1 MNTSARTRRRWRL
14 GIGGVIVVLLSVA
27 GLGVLGVAR
36 TRHAAETV
44 ARSTALADAYARANR
59 AIAEEESL
67 EREYR
72 LNRGDAVRA
81 RHAIAGAALH
91 AALKDVQARGG
102 DTDRELALRLWRV
115 HDAYGYA
122 VLQVFAAVDNGDLP
136 EAARINNNDVD
147 RIFYQLSAQ
156 IQAAADLH
164 AGRADA
170 AIEELRRVEALVFGA
185 LLAAVGVGGVL
196 LVGLGLLVLRYQ
208 TTLLAQADRHEHAAR
223 HDALTGLPN
232 RTLYTERLEAALTV
246 RGAVL
251 SVLLLDLDRFKEV
264 NDTLG
269 HHYGDELLVQV
280 AARLTGEVRAGDTV
294 ARLSGDEFAV
304 LLPGA
309 DVDRARGLAGRLQER
324 LHQSFAVRDVTVDVE
339 ASIGIAVR
347 DPQTVAADELLR
359 AADIAMYAAK
369 DAKNGAVVYE
379 PAATAAPPSRL
390 LLLGDLRRAL
400 SEVGELVLYY
410 QPKVDLGSGQLCGVE
425 ALVRWNHPTRGL
437 VAPGEFVPMAEN
449 TGLINLLT
457 THVLGLAVAQ
467 AAAWR
472 AAGAELPVAVNLS
485 PRCLTD
491 PSLRD
496 RVEALLVQHR
506 LPAGLLRLE
515 VTESAV
521 MANPALAT
529 ATLRGLHRLGVR
541 LSIDDYG
548 TGYSSMAYLRQLPV
562 DELKIDRSFVVNLS
576 GTADDDAVLVRS
588 AVDLGHNLG
597 MTVVAEGVE
606 HAGQVAVLRRLGCDI
621 AQGFHYARPEPPERL
636 QRWLRPAPVAAAPR
650 GAALAAGV
658 AAGAPAP
665 GASAPPSPDC

>member
-14 GIGGVIVVLLSVA
+14 AIGGVIVVLLSVA
-27 GLGVLGVAR
+27 VLGVVGVAR

-44 ARSTALADAYARANR
+44 ARSTALSDAYARANK

-67 EREYR
+67 EHKYR
-72 LNRGDAVRA
+72 LERGDAVRA

-91 AALKDVQARGG
+91 AALSDVESRGG
-102 DTDRELALRLWRV
+102 ATDRDLALRLRKV
-115 HDAYGYA
+115 HDEYGYA
-122 VLQVFAAVDNGDLP
+122 VLRVFAAVDNGDLV

-147 RIFYQLSAQ
+147 RIFYQLSAE
-156 IQAAADLH
+156 IQEAADLH
-164 AGRADA
+164 AGRAAA
-170 AIEELRRVEALVFGA
+170 AIEELRRVEALVFGG
-185 LLAAVGVGGVL
+185 LLGAVGIGAVL
-196 LVGLGLLVLRYQ
+196 LIGLGLLVVRYQ
-208 TTLLAQADRHEHAAR
+208 NTMMAHADRHEHAAR

-232 RTLYTERLEAALTV
+232 RTLYTERLEASLAVRDVVLTV
-246 RGAVL
+246 M
-251 SVLLLDLDRFKEV
+251 LLDLDRFKEV

-324 LHQSFAVRDVTVDVE
+324 LHQSFVLRDVTVDVE

-347 DPQTVAADELLR
+347 EPAVAVSADEMLR
-359 AADIAMYAAK
+359 AADVAMYEAK
-369 DAKNGAVVYE
+369 DTKNGAVVYE
-379 PAATAAPPSRL
+379 PATTAAPPSRL

-400 SEVGELVLYY
+400 AQREELVLYY
-410 QPKVDLGSGQLCGVE
+410 QPKVALASGELCGVE
-425 ALVRWNHPTRGL
+425 ALVRWHHPARGL
-437 VAPGEFVPMAEN
+437 IAPGEFVPMAEN

-457 THVLGLAVAQ
+457 THVLARAVAQ

-472 AAGAELPVAVNLS
+472 AAGVDVPVAVNLS

-491 PSLRD
+491 RSLRD
-496 RVEALLVQHR
+496 RVEGLLAEHR
-506 LPAGLLRLE
+506 LPARLLRLE

-521 MANPALAT
+521 MANPALAM
-529 ATLRGLHRLGVR
+529 ATLHGLHRLGVR

-576 GTADDDAVLVRS
+576 GADDDDAVLVRS

-606 HAGQVAVLRRLGCDI
+606 HAGQVEALRRLGCDI
-621 AQGFHYARPEPPERL
+621 AQGYHYARPEPAERL
-636 QRWLRPAPVAAAPR
+636 QRWLP
-650 GAALAAGV
+650 AGV
-658 AAGAPAP
+658 PAR
-665 GASAPPSPDC
+665 

>member
-1 MNTSARTRRRWRL
+1 M
-14 GIGGVIVVLLSVA
+14 IVVLLSVA
-27 GLGVLGVAR
+27 GLGVVGVAR

-44 ARSTALADAYARANR
+44 ARSTALSDAYARANK

-67 EREYR
+67 ERKYR
-72 LNRGDAVRA
+72 LDRGDEVRA

-91 AALKDVQARGG
+91 SALSDVESRGG
-102 DTDRELALRLWRV
+102 ATDRDLALRLRHV
-115 HDAYGYA
+115 HDEYGYA
-122 VLQVFAAVDNGDLP
+122 VLRVFAAVDNGDLV

-147 RIFYQLSAQ
+147 RIFYQLGAE
-156 IQAAADLH
+156 IQRAADLH
-164 AGRADA
+164 AGRATA
-170 AIEELRRVEALVFGA
+170 AIEELRRVEALVFAA
-185 LLAAVGVGGVL
+185 LLGAVGVGGVL
-196 LVGLGLLVLRYQ
+196 LIGLGLMVMRYQ
-208 TTLLAQADRHEHAAR
+208 NTMMAQADRHEHAAR

-232 RTLYTERLEAALTV
+232 RTLYTERLEQVLAVRDAVVTV
-246 RGAVL
+246 M
-251 SVLLLDLDRFKEV
+251 LLDLDRFKEV

-309 DVDRARGLAGRLQER
+309 DVDHARSLAGRLQER
-324 LHQSFAVRDVTVDVE
+324 LHQSFVLRDVTVDVE

-347 DPQTVAADELLR
+347 DAAAAARSADELLR
-359 AADIAMYAAK
+359 AADVAMYEAK
-369 DAKNGAVVYE
+369 DTKHGAVVYE
-379 PAATAAPPSRL
+379 PATTAAPPSRL

-400 SEVGELVLYY
+400 SEREELELYY
-410 QPKVDLGSGQLCGVE
+410 QPKIALATGELCGVE
-425 ALVRWNHPTRGL
+425 ALIRWHHPTRGM
-437 VAPGEFVPMAEN
+437 VVPGEFVPMAEN
-449 TGLINLLT
+449 TGLINLLA
-457 THVLGLAVAQ
+457 THVLARAVAQ

-472 AAGAELPVAVNLS
+472 ASGVDVPVAVNLS

-491 PSLRD
+491 ATLQE
-496 RVEALLVQHR
+496 RVEGLLVQHR
-506 LPAGLLRLE
+506 LPARLLRLE

-548 TGYSSMAYLRQLPV
+548 TGYSSMAYLKQLPV

-576 GTADDDAVLVRS
+576 GADDDDAVLVRS

-606 HAGQVAVLRRLGCDI
+606 HAGQVEALRRLGCDI
-621 AQGFHYARPEPPERL
+621 AQGFHYARPEPADRL
-636 QRWLRPAPVAAAPR
+636 QRWLQPAPVH
-650 GAALAAGV
+650 
-658 AAGAPAP
+658 
-665 GASAPPSPDC
+665 

>member
-1 MNTSARTRRRWRL
+1 MKESRIRRRWRL
-14 GIGGVIVVLLSVA
+14 AIGGVIVVLLSVA
-27 GLGVLGVAR
+27 GLGVVGVAR

-44 ARSTALADAYARANR
+44 ARSTALADAYARANK

-67 EREYR
+67 ERKYR
-72 LNRGDAVRA
+72 LDRGDEVRA
-81 RHAIAGAALH
+81 RHAMAGAALH
-91 AALKDVQARGG
+91 KALADVESRGG
-102 DTDRELALRLWRV
+102 ATDRDLALRLRHV
-115 HDAYGYA
+115 HDEYGYA
-122 VLQVFAAVDNGDLP
+122 VLRVFAAVDNGDQI
-136 EAARINNNDVD
+136 EATRINNNDVD
-147 RIFYQLSAQ
+147 RIFYQLSAE

-164 AGRADA
+164 AGRANA
-170 AIEELRRVEALVFGA
+170 AIEELRRVEALVFGS
-185 LLAAVGVGGVL
+185 LLGAVGLGAVL
-196 LVGLGLLVLRYQ
+196 LVWLGLLVVRYQ
-208 TTLLAQADRHEHAAR
+208 NTMMAQADRHEHAAR

-232 RTLYTERLEAALTV
+232 RTLYTERLEQQLLVRDAVLTV
-246 RGAVL
+246 M
-251 SVLLLDLDRFKEV
+251 LLDLDRFKEV

-269 HHYGDELLVQV
+269 HQYGDELLVQV

-324 LHQSFAVRDVTVDVE
+324 LHQSFVLRDVTVDVE
-339 ASIGIAVR
+339 ASIGIAIHGPVKE
-347 DPQTVAADELLR
+347 TVTADELLR
-359 AADIAMYAAK
+359 AADVAMYEAK
-369 DAKNGAVVYE
+369 DTKNGAVVYE
-379 PAATAAPPSRL
+379 PATTAAPPSRL

-400 SEVGELVLYY
+400 AERDELVLYY
-410 QPKVDLGSGQLCGVE
+410 QPKVALVSGELCGVE
-425 ALVRWNHPTRGL
+425 ALVRWHHPSRGM

-457 THVLGLAVAQ
+457 THVLARAVEQ

-472 AAGAELPVAVNLS
+472 AAGVEVPVAVNLS

-496 RVEALLVQHR
+496 RVEGLLVQHR
-506 LPAGLLRLE
+506 LPARLLRLE

-562 DELKIDRSFVVNLS
+562 DELKIDRSFVVNLT
-576 GTADDDAVLVRS
+576 GADDDDAVLVRS

-606 HAGQVAVLRRLGCDI
+606 HAGQVTALRRLGCDI
-621 AQGFHYARPEPPERL
+621 AQGFHYARPEPADRL
-636 QRWLRPAPVAAAPR
+636 QRWLQP
-650 GAALAAGV
+650 AGV
-658 AAGAPAP
+658 G
-665 GASAPPSPDC
+665 